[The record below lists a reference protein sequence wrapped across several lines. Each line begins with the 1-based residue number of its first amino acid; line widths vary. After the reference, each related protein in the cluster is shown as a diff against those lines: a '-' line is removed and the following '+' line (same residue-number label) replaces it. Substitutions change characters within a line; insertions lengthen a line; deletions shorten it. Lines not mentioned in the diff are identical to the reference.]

1 MPQHAI
7 LINGLRLYAYH
18 GVLPQ
23 ERKVGTYFTLDLR
36 LETDFTQA
44 METDQLDGT
53 VSYAEVCDVVRRE
66 MAVPSQLLEHVGGRI
81 IKALH
86 QQFPKVGCIKLRL
99 LKDNPPM
106 GADLQGAGVEI
117 ETKF

>member
-1 MPQHAI
+1 MTQHAI

-23 ERKVGTYFTLDLR
+23 ERKVGANFTLDLR
-36 LETDFTQA
+36 LETDFTRA
-44 METDQLDGT
+44 LETDQLDGT

-81 IKALH
+81 VKALH
-86 QQFPKVGCIKLRL
+86 RQFPEVKAIKLRII
-99 LKDNPPM
+99 KDNPPM
-106 GADLQGAGVEI
+106 GADLQGAGIEI
-117 ETKF
+117 EENY